1 MKLRFIKDEDKEKRI
16 EELLAGSDEEKKLV
30 EEMYQNNEWKE
41 KAEKD

>member
-16 EELLAGSDEEKKLV
+16 EELLAGSDEE
-30 EEMYQNNEWKE
+30 EMYQKNEWKE